1 MLKPQKKVSK
11 KEIKEYKLVTSYFE
25 TRKWIEQNKRIV
37 GYIIATPLI
46 IALLGFWWYQKSKDW
61 NDQATTMLAKIIH
74 YYDEGRYDMAI
85 NGVPQEGTQGLQA
98 IVEEYGSTKTGQI
111 AKLYLA
117 NAYYST
123 KNYDKALEYYDAI
136 SVSDQLVTSTAYAG
150 MASCYEIKGE
160 LEKAAAYFEKAAA
173 KNMTIGHAPENLQ
186 KSAMNYAAIGKK
198 DKAVE
203 LLKTLKKE
211 FPTSI
216 IARDVD
222 RFIAQYSS

>member
-11 KEIKEYKLVTSYFE
+11 KEIKEDKLVTSYFE

-98 IVEEYGSTKTGQI
+98 IVE
-111 AKLYLA
+111 
-117 NAYYST
+117 
-123 KNYDKALEYYDAI
+123 
-136 SVSDQLVTSTAYAG
+136 
-150 MASCYEIKGE
+150 
-160 LEKAAAYFEKAAA
+160 
-173 KNMTIGHAPENLQ
+173 
-186 KSAMNYAAIGKK
+186 
-198 DKAVE
+198 
-203 LLKTLKKE
+203 
-211 FPTSI
+211 
-216 IARDVD
+216 
-222 RFIAQYSS
+222 